1 MEATKKT
8 LWFRQLLNDLGFHQL
23 EPTVLYA
30 DSALMIALAENTGSA
45 HKRVKHYITRVN
57 FMIKQVRKGNI
68 ALKHDSTFDNVT
80 DILTKPPGPQDFI
93 RDRTHSLGIIMQ

>member
-1 MEATKKT
+1 MEATKET

-30 DSALMIALAENTGSA
+30 DSASMIALAENTGSA

-57 FMIKQVRKGNI
+57 FMIEQVKKGNI
-68 ALKHDSTFDNVT
+68 VLKHVSTFDNVA
-80 DILTKPPGPQDFI
+80 DILTKPLGPQDFV
-93 RDRTHSLGIIMQ
+93 RHRTHLLGMQ